1 MEEPVGSFRARR
13 PTVRKQGQ
21 SPLAFRTNPGRERR
35 VKLNRFVRKPRLFR
49 DESSSI
55 AKSERKVILVFPS
68 CDHRF
73 KVWTGV
79 PGLFQYQVYRA
90 LCIVCTEGY
99 RASYRGRVFL
109 VLEGPLSYDGRGLD
123 LPGAPS

>member
-1 MEEPVGSFRARR
+1 M
-13 PTVRKQGQ
+13 
-21 SPLAFRTNPGRERR
+21 
-35 VKLNRFVRKPRLFR
+35 
-49 DESSSI
+49 
-55 AKSERKVILVFPS
+55 
-68 CDHRF
+68 
-73 KVWTGV
+73 

-123 LPGAPS
+123 LPEGSQLNHSLMPSSKHGNILEIRKEFEIWLHSEGL